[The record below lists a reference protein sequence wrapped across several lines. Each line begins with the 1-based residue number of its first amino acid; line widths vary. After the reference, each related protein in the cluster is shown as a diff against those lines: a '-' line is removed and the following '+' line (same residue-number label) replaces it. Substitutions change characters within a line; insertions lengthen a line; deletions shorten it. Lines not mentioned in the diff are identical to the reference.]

1 MFLEKLARDTFSGT
15 KGEDVVE
22 HIEKF
27 LKIIRPINIQNVSN
41 SRLWI
46 NVFPI
51 SLTGRNE
58 CLRKKQWF
66 RVSHLV
72 DYRFENW
79 VAANFE
85 RYMTMDHYT
94 MNSLWK
100 FWNKNYGNEEVK
112 SDSEPCVDKEGGS
125 DKENEI
131 AEIFRIET
139 NLFNYETPL
148 CIAFKEFNHLL
159 QIDPNVLTDDVF
171 REKYYEQYKDDWIYE
186 WNDKI
191 PWVSEK
197 PWKLYEIWKEPVP
210 VKHCCEPFNYETD
223 VQNGQLVA
231 GEMMDTVM
239 EETYLDNI
247 KLATKSIIKIMSEES
262 NGDAWSSY
270 SPIDEWSDQEEVN
283 NKEPDVNYDPYLDI
297 ARLFNSHT
305 KKEEGKDDQGKNKS
319 IGEQDNHLVRGHERC
334 GKSKGIRSHQ
344 ETWRIRMDDNQGK
357 CVSRIPRH
365 LPQDGRGMVRDKG
378 GMKKLQKSLT

>member
-1 MFLEKLARDTFSGT
+1 
-15 KGEDVVE
+15 
-22 HIEKF
+22 
-27 LKIIRPINIQNVSN
+27 
-41 SRLWI
+41 
-46 NVFPI
+46 
-51 SLTGRNE
+51 
-58 CLRKKQWF
+58 
-66 RVSHLV
+66 
-72 DYRFENW
+72 
-79 VAANFE
+79 
-85 RYMTMDHYT
+85 
-94 MNSLWK
+94 
-100 FWNKNYGNEEVK
+100 
-112 SDSEPCVDKEGGS
+112 EPCVDKEGGS

-210 VKHCCEPFNYETD
+210 VKHCCEPFNYKTD

-270 SPIDEWSDQEEVN
+270 SLIDEWSDREEVN

-297 ARLFNSHT
+297 A
-305 KKEEGKDDQGKNKS
+305 
-319 IGEQDNHLVRGHERC
+319 
-334 GKSKGIRSHQ
+334 
-344 ETWRIRMDDNQGK
+344 
-357 CVSRIPRH
+357 
-365 LPQDGRGMVRDKG
+365 
-378 GMKKLQKSLT
+378 